1 MIDRITAQKIKD
13 TADIVEVVG
22 DYVHLVKRGANYM
35 GLCPFHNERT
45 PSFSVNRRKNICF
58 CFSCKKGGSPV
69 NFIKEKEGVS
79 YWEALRILAR
89 KYGIKIEERELTD
102 TEREEQNK
110 RDALFATNNW
120 AMKKMEEDLHN
131 TESGRNIGLA
141 YFYQRGVTEEAIK
154 EFHLGYAMDEWR
166 YLTDMSRKAGINLSD
181 MVETGLTIEK
191 EEAGKQKKYY
201 DRYRGRVIF
210 PILNVSGKVVGF
222 GGRDLK
228 GGMAKY
234 VNSPESLIYKKNREL
249 YGLHQA
255 KKSIQDVDKCFLV
268 EGYMDVIGMW
278 QAGMRNTVASS
289 GTALTPG
296 QISLIKRFTNK
307 ITLIYDGDAPGIK
320 AALRG
325 INLLLEQGM
334 ETKVLLLPDGH
345 DPDSFAKINT
355 PESFQRYVAEHETDI
370 IRFQAD
376 VLLDGAE
383 NDISKKAEAIRA
395 VATSIAYM
403 PDRINRDLNIQ
414 QCALIM
420 NMPESTIASTVA
432 DIRLKIEAEL
442 RRRREYKDIDKA
454 EADEKGVGTPLEH
467 SLNNGENTDTSI
479 TRHDDPGIVRKPQA
493 MKSPF
498 YSLEHKMITYLVK
511 YGMLPIASERDEH
524 GATFELRVLDFV
536 TEEMEADNMEFTTPV
551 FLKIYE
557 EIRKRAEEYTD
568 SWESTLPSLEAEM
581 QRMRKEGFD
590 EIASKNLDMKGIEAE
605 ERRLEERL
613 SEFAASH
620 KNEFS
625 RLFLEK
631 YLLDHEDDEI
641 RQASTSIIVE
651 PYQLSNIYLKAGNV
665 ERDEDK
671 LPILVPR
678 AVIEWKT
685 EIINQNITNLQHQFA
700 TTDANDIEKIMEI
713 QAKLNS
719 ILQLRSKIAKD
730 IGDRIIAPVLNK
742 RNKSL

>member
-191 EEAGKQKKYY
+191 EEAGKPKKYY

-234 VNSPESLIYKKNREL
+234 VNSPESLIYKKNKEL

-454 EADEKGVGTPLEH
+454 EADEKVLGHRWNIVSIMAKIPTPPLH
-467 SLNNGENTDTSI
+467 
-479 TRHDDPGIVRKPQA
+479 A
-493 MKSPF
+493 M
-498 YSLEHKMITYLVK
+498 MI
-511 YGMLPIASERDEH
+511 PE
-524 GATFELRVLDFV
+524 
-536 TEEMEADNMEFTTPV
+536 
-551 FLKIYE
+551 
-557 EIRKRAEEYTD
+557 
-568 SWESTLPSLEAEM
+568 
-581 QRMRKEGFD
+581 
-590 EIASKNLDMKGIEAE
+590 
-605 ERRLEERL
+605 
-613 SEFAASH
+613 
-620 KNEFS
+620 
-625 RLFLEK
+625 
-631 YLLDHEDDEI
+631 
-641 RQASTSIIVE
+641 
-651 PYQLSNIYLKAGNV
+651 
-665 ERDEDK
+665 
-671 LPILVPR
+671 
-678 AVIEWKT
+678 
-685 EIINQNITNLQHQFA
+685 
-700 TTDANDIEKIMEI
+700 
-713 QAKLNS
+713 
-719 ILQLRSKIAKD
+719 
-730 IGDRIIAPVLNK
+730 
-742 RNKSL
+742 